1 MPTHSAIELQFDTAS
16 AYRARDL
23 TAFEQRMDHWLQ
35 HTIRNGRGRNYGQAL
50 HMYHTYRGLFAL
62 EADRV
67 EEAKLHLLQSAG
79 IPRSPVVFAFGP
91 NMLLAKQ
98 LLERGERLVL
108 YQFFSLC
115 KLCWWFPLR
124 WYRVAQWRGAMLRG
138 ELPGFG
144 GNLYYHM
151 GDPPPW
157 VRA

>member
-1 MPTHSAIELQFDTAS
+1 
-16 AYRARDL
+16 
-23 TAFEQRMDHWLQ
+23 
-35 HTIRNGRGRNYGQAL
+35 
-50 HMYHTYRGLFAL
+50 MYHTYRGLFAL

-67 EEAKLHLLQSAG
+67 EEAKLHLLQSVG

-115 KLCWWFPLR
+115 KLCWWFPFR

-138 ELPGFG
+138 ELPDFG
-144 GNLYYHM
+144 GNLILSHGRSAPLGPSQESGPLGYKKSAT
-151 GDPPPW
+151 GSAPSKLLAICSPL
-157 VRA
+157 R